1 MDEHLFYRNEY
12 DVGIGKE
19 VQYRINGIMSPK
31 ERDLIQDALNL
42 YKKKLQEE
50 PCFSKIL
57 NERKNNI
64 LSTLG
69 KLIIKFDTMDWR
81 ENKWKIGQE
90 TLTVF
95 TKH

>member
-12 DVGIGKE
+12 DIGIGKE

-31 ERDLIQDALNL
+31 ERDLIQDALNF

-57 NERKNNI
+57 NEDKNYI
-64 LSTLG
+64 LSTLDS
-69 KLIIKFDTMDWR
+69 LIAKFDTMDWR
-81 ENKWKIGQE
+81 ENK
-90 TLTVF
+90 
-95 TKH
+95 

>member
-12 DVGIGKE
+12 DIGTGKE

-31 ERDLIQDALNL
+31 ERDLIQDALNF

-57 NERKNNI
+57 NEDKNNI
-64 LSTLG
+64 LSTLDS
-69 KLIIKFDTMDWR
+69 LIAKFDTMDWR
-81 ENKWKIGQE
+81 ENK
-90 TLTVF
+90 
-95 TKH
+95 

>member
-57 NERKNNI
+57 NESKNNI
-64 LSTLG
+64 LSTLDS
-69 KLIIKFDTMDWR
+69 LIIKFDTMDWR
-81 ENKWKIGQE
+81 ENK
-90 TLTVF
+90 
-95 TKH
+95 

>member
-12 DVGIGKE
+12 DVSIGKE

-31 ERDLIQDALNL
+31 ERDLIQDALNF

-57 NERKNNI
+57 NEDKNNI
-64 LSTLG
+64 LSTLDS
-69 KLIIKFDTMDWR
+69 LIIKFDTMDWR
-81 ENKWKIGQE
+81 EDKWKIGQE
-90 TLTVF
+90 MLTVF
-95 TKH
+95 IKH

>member
-12 DVGIGKE
+12 DIGIGKK

-31 ERDLIQDALNL
+31 ERDLIQDALNF

-57 NERKNNI
+57 NENKNNI
-64 LSTLG
+64 LS
-69 KLIIKFDTMDWR
+69 KLDSLIAKFDTMDWR
-81 ENKWKIGQE
+81 ENK
-90 TLTVF
+90 
-95 TKH
+95 

>member
-19 VQYRINGIMSPK
+19 IQYRINGIMSPE
-31 ERDLIQDALNL
+31 ERDLIQDALNF

-57 NERKNNI
+57 NENKNNI
-64 LSTLG
+64 LS
-69 KLIIKFDTMDWR
+69 KLDSLIAKFNTMDWR
-81 ENKWKIGQE
+81 ENK
-90 TLTVF
+90 
-95 TKH
+95 